1 MTRESI
7 GIYEGDANIFAE
19 LGLPAAGVHFL
30 KAQIVAEL
38 CRCTTERKLTEAKVA
53 ELLGVA
59 APDVGGLFKG
69 KFREYSVEQ
78 LFSFLTAFNLDVEIV
93 TRPSSTAGRGEVR
106 FNPAA

>member
-7 GIYEGDANIFAE
+7 GIYEGDANIFAD
-19 LGLPAAGVHFL
+19 LGRPDAEVHFL

-38 CRCTTERKLTEAKVA
+38 YRCSTERQLAEARVA

-59 APDVGGLFKG
+59 APDAAGLFKG

-78 LFSFLTAFNLDVEIV
+78 LISFLTAFNLDVEIV